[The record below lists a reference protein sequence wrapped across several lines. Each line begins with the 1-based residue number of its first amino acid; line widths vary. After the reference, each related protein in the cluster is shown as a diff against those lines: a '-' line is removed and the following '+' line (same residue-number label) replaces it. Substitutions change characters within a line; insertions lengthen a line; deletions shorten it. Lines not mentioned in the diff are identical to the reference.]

1 MNSALLIFSKVPIP
15 GLVKTR
21 LTQNTCL
28 TELDSAKI
36 AEAMLKDTISIASKT
51 NADTIQIGYYPEE
64 NVGKLHDIADC
75 VRIDGYLS
83 KPIDFIPQKGL
94 NFDQQFGSVVKESFK
109 KKIDFLVV
117 LGADLPFLEPKVI
130 NIALDYLIKKKN
142 EKPIVIGPSSGGG
155 IYLIGLTQEFN
166 PRWFS
171 DYHLFSGDLELYE
184 FANFCKNNKFLLISL
199 PPYGD
204 IDIEEDLV
212 TLISYIRVL
221 KNSEESIGFYFPHYT
236 AKIIEDLN
244 LYVIGEQDQTRM
256 RKIAKRNDK
265 ELL

>member
-1 MNSALLIFSKVPIP
+1 MKSTIVIFTKVPIP

-51 NADTIQIGYYPEE
+51 NADIIQVGYFPDEKA
-64 NVGKLHDIADC
+64 GKLHEIADC
-75 VRIDGYLS
+75 VRTDGYLS
-83 KPIDFIPQKGL
+83 KPIDFIPQKGS
-94 NFDQQFGSVVKESFK
+94 NFDQRFGSVVKESFE
-109 KKIDFLVV
+109 KKIALLVV
-117 LGADLPFLEPKVI
+117 LGADLPFLDPKII
-130 NIALDYLIKKKN
+130 NTALEYLVKKAN
-142 EKPIVIGPSSGGG
+142 EKPIIIGPSTGGG
-155 IYLIGLTQEFN
+155 MYLIGLTKDFN
-166 PRWFS
+166 PSWFS
-171 DYHLFSGDLELYE
+171 DYHLFSGGLELSE
-184 FANFCKNNKFLLISL
+184 FANFCRDNKFLLISL

-221 KNSEESIGFYFPHYT
+221 KNSKKTIGFYFPHYT

-244 LYVIGEQDQTRM
+244 LLIVEEQDQTRR
-256 RKIAKRNDK
+256 RKIAKKNDK
-265 ELL
+265 